1 MLNIFFPEEN
11 GEEGEREGG
20 EKEGGG
26 VSSRWRKDSGIP
38 YSEPGH
44 IFTTI
49 TKKTTIDSYLFWIF

>member
-49 TKKTTIDSYLFWIF
+49 TKKNYDRFLSF

>member
-1 MLNIFFPEEN
+1 MNAEHFFPEEN

-49 TKKTTIDSYLFWIF
+49 TKKLR